1 MSVKPQKD
9 STLMPEFGRR
19 EFLACT
25 FFLVLTGAPFAQQLP
40 EAAPPS
46 SAVYQQTYDRLLTA
60 IDAIPIFDN
69 HGHPGFADDPNVD
82 AMISPPD
89 ASTAFRLRADNPELI
104 AASKALFHY
113 PYDDNS
119 PEHLQWL
126 VRKKAEL
133 KREEKGF
140 QYFDT
145 ILDRLDIEQAVANRV
160 ELGPYLSPKRFL
172 WVFFVD
178 SLLYPFSNQAVA
190 ARNGDL
196 AAYMPLQE
204 KKLRN
209 ELSQEGQQQLPATL
223 DDYLKFAT
231 MLLEDNQRH
240 GGVGIKFEIAY
251 FRSLHFDDPPK
262 ETAATIYAKYRNGS
276 VPSEMEYKDF
286 QDFLFRYLIS
296 EAGRLHLPVQIHTA
310 VGIGDYYSVS
320 KGTALEL
327 ESVLRDPRYSST
339 TFVLLHGGY
348 PFQEQAIWLA
358 ARKNVYLDS
367 SLMGLYLYPAD
378 LKTVLRH
385 WLLLFP
391 DKVVF
396 GSDAFP
402 FNDAVGAEESYW
414 IAVRSA
420 RVALAAA
427 LTEMILNHEV
437 TERQA
442 MVFAHGYLHDNAAKI
457 YEK

>member
-1 MSVKPQKD
+1 MRFACA
-9 STLMPEFGRR
+9 LLLL
-19 EFLACT
+19 LAGM
-25 FFLVLTGAPFAQQLP
+25 LSAEQLP
-40 EAAPPS
+40 EATPPS
-46 SAVYQQTYDRLLTA
+46 SAAYQQTYDRLLKA
-60 IDAIPIFDN
+60 INAIPIFDN

-82 AMISPPD
+82 AMVSPPG
-89 ASTAFRLRADNPELI
+89 ASAAFRLRDGNPELI
-104 AASKALFHY
+104 AASKALFQY

-126 VRKKAEL
+126 AKKKAEL
-133 KREEKGF
+133 KQKEKGY

-145 ILDRLDIEQAVANRV
+145 ILDQLNIEQAVANRV
-160 ELGPYLSPKRFL
+160 EPGPYLSPKRFR

-178 SLLYPFSNQAVA
+178 SLLFPFNNQAFI

-196 AAYMPLQE
+196 AVYVPLQE
-204 KKLRN
+204 KKLHK
-209 ELSQEGQQQLPATL
+209 ELAQEALQSLPTTF
-223 DDYLKFAT
+223 DGYLQFASR
-231 MLLEDNQRH
+231 LLEDNKQH

-262 ETAATIYAKYRNGS
+262 QAAEAVYAKYRSGGI
-276 VPSEMEYKDF
+276 PTDEEYKRF
-286 QDFLFRYLIS
+286 QDYLFRYLIS

-320 KGTALEL
+320 QDTALQL
-327 ESVLRDPRYSST
+327 ENVLRDPRYSNT

-358 ARKNVYLDS
+358 ARSNVYLDS

-378 LKTVLRH
+378 LKDVLRH

-391 DKVVF
+391 DKVAF

-402 FNDAVGAEESYW
+402 FSEAVGAEESYW
-414 IAVRSA
+414 MAVRSA
-420 RVALAAA
+420 RTALAAA
-427 LTEMILNHEV
+427 LAEMILNHEV
-437 TERQA
+437 TEQQA
-442 MVFAHGYLHDNAAKI
+442 MAFAHGYLHDNAARLYGK
-457 YEK
+457 

>member
-1 MSVKPQKD
+1 MRFACAI
-9 STLMPEFGRR
+9 LLL
-19 EFLACT
+19 LAGM
-25 FFLVLTGAPFAQQLP
+25 LSAEQLP
-40 EAAPPS
+40 EATPPS
-46 SAVYQQTYDRLLTA
+46 SAAYQQTYDRLLKA
-60 IDAIPIFDN
+60 INAIPIFDN

-82 AMISPPD
+82 AMVSPPG
-89 ASTAFRLRADNPELI
+89 ASAAFRLRDGNPELI
-104 AASKALFHY
+104 AASKALFQY

-126 VRKKAEL
+126 AKKKAEL
-133 KREEKGF
+133 KQKEKGY

-145 ILDRLDIEQAVANRV
+145 ILDQLNIEQAVANRV
-160 ELGPYLSPKRFL
+160 EPGPYLSPKRFR

-178 SLLYPFSNQAVA
+178 SLLFPFNNQAFI

-196 AAYMPLQE
+196 AVYVPLQE
-204 KKLRN
+204 KKLHK
-209 ELSQEGQQQLPATL
+209 ELAQEALQSLPTTF
-223 DDYLKFAT
+223 DGYLQFASR
-231 MLLEDNQRH
+231 LLEDNKQH

-262 ETAATIYAKYRNGS
+262 QAAEAVYAKYRSGGI
-276 VPSEMEYKDF
+276 PTDEEYKRF
-286 QDFLFRYLIS
+286 QDYLFRYLIS

-320 KGTALEL
+320 QDTALQL
-327 ESVLRDPRYSST
+327 ENVLRDPRYSNT

-348 PFQEQAIWLA
+348 PFQEQAIWLS
-358 ARKNVYLDS
+358 ARSNVYLDS

-378 LKTVLRH
+378 LKDVLRH

-391 DKVVF
+391 DKVAF

-402 FNDAVGAEESYW
+402 FSEAVGAEESYW
-414 IAVRSA
+414 MAVRSA
-420 RVALAAA
+420 RTALAAA

-437 TERQA
+437 TEQQA
-442 MVFAHGYLHDNAAKI
+442 MAFAHGYLHDNAARLYGK
-457 YEK
+457 

>member
-1 MSVKPQKD
+1 MSFPGVRAA
-9 STLMPEFGRR
+9 SVACLF
-19 EFLACT
+19 FLLITCT
-25 FFLVLTGAPFAQQLP
+25 FSAQQLP
-40 EAAPPS
+40 QAVPPS
-46 SAVYQQTYDRLLTA
+46 SVAYQQTCDRLLKA

-69 HGHPGFADDPNVD
+69 HGHPGLADDPNVD
-82 AMISPPD
+82 AMVSPPD
-89 ASTAFRLRADNPELI
+89 GSSAFRLRADNPELI
-104 AASKALFHY
+104 AASKAVFDY

-126 VRKKAEL
+126 VKKKAQL
-133 KREEKGF
+133 KQEQKGY

-145 ILDRLDIEQAVANRV
+145 ILDHLNIEQAVANRV

-178 SLLYPFSNQAVA
+178 SLLFPFNNQAII

-196 AAYMPLQE
+196 AVYVPLQE
-204 KKLRN
+204 KKLQH
-209 ELSQEGQQQLPATL
+209 ELAQENLQQLPATL
-223 DDYLKFAT
+223 DDYLRFAT
-231 MLLEDNQRH
+231 RLLEDNKQH
-240 GGVGIKFEIAY
+240 GGVGIKFEIGY

-262 ETAATIYAKYRNGS
+262 QTAQAIYTKYRNGGT
-276 VPSEMEYKDF
+276 PSEQEYKDF
-286 QDFLFRYLIS
+286 QDYLFRYLIN

-320 KGTALEL
+320 SSTVLQLEN
-327 ESVLRDPRYSST
+327 VLRDPRYSST

-348 PFQEQAIWLA
+348 PFQEQAIWLTT
-358 ARKNVYLDS
+358 RKNVYLDS

-402 FNDAVGAEESYW
+402 FSEAVGAEESYW

-427 LTEMILNHEV
+427 LTEMILNQEV
-437 TERQA
+437 TEEQA
-442 MVFAHGYLHDNAAKI
+442 LTFAHGYLHDNAATLYAK
-457 YEK
+457 

>member
-1 MSVKPQKD
+1 MRYSGKAV
-9 STLMPEFGRR
+9 SIACATLVALSG
-19 EFLACT
+19 
-25 FFLVLTGAPFAQQLP
+25 VLSAQQLP
-40 EAAPPS
+40 EAVPS
-46 SAVYQQTYDRLLTA
+46 SPAAYQQTYDRVLTA
-60 IDAIPIFDN
+60 INAISIFDN

-82 AMISPPD
+82 AMVSPPGGS
-89 ASTAFRLRADNPELI
+89 APLRLRDGNPELI
-104 AASKALFHY
+104 AASKALFNY
-113 PYDDNS
+113 PYDDNA

-126 VRKKAEL
+126 VKKKAEL
-133 KREEKGF
+133 KQEQKGY

-145 ILDRLDIEQAVANRV
+145 ILDHLNVEQAVANRV
-160 ELGPYLSPKRFL
+160 ELGPYLSPKRFR

-178 SLLYPFSNQAVA
+178 SLLFPFNNQAIA

-196 AAYMPLQE
+196 AVYIPLQD

-209 ELSQEGQQQLPATL
+209 ELTQEGQKALPATF

-231 MLLEDNQRH
+231 RLVEDNKQH

-262 ETAATIYAKYRNGS
+262 QTAEAVYAKYRNGG
-276 VPSEMEYKDF
+276 VPSDTEYKDF
-286 QDFLFRYLIS
+286 QDYLFRYLIS
-296 EAGRLHLPVQIHTA
+296 DAGRLHLPVQIHSA
-310 VGIGDYYSVS
+310 VGVGDYYSVS
-320 KGTALEL
+320 DGTALEL
-327 ESVLRDPRYSST
+327 ENVLRDPRYSAT

-348 PFQEQAIWLA
+348 PFQEQAIWLT

-367 SLMGLYLYPAD
+367 SLMGIYLYPAD
-378 LKTVLRH
+378 LKNVLRH

-402 FNDAVGAEESYW
+402 FSEAVGAEESYW
-414 IAVRSA
+414 IAIRSA

-427 LTEMILNHEV
+427 LAEMILNHEV
-437 TERQA
+437 TEQQV
-442 MVFAHGYLHDNAAKI
+442 MTFAH
-457 YEK
+457 

>member
-1 MSVKPQKD
+1 MRFACAI
-9 STLMPEFGRR
+9 LLL
-19 EFLACT
+19 LAGM
-25 FFLVLTGAPFAQQLP
+25 LSAEQLP
-40 EAAPPS
+40 EATPPS
-46 SAVYQQTYDRLLTA
+46 SAAYQQTYDRLLKA
-60 IDAIPIFDN
+60 INAIPIFDN

-82 AMISPPD
+82 AMVSPPG
-89 ASTAFRLRADNPELI
+89 ASAAFRLRDGNPELI
-104 AASKALFHY
+104 AASKALFQY

-126 VRKKAEL
+126 AKKKAEL
-133 KREEKGF
+133 KQKEKGYE
-140 QYFDT
+140 YFDT
-145 ILDRLDIEQAVANRV
+145 ILDQLNIEQAVANRV
-160 ELGPYLSPKRFL
+160 EPGPYLSPKRFR

-178 SLLYPFSNQAVA
+178 SLLFPFNNQAFI

-196 AAYMPLQE
+196 AVYVPLQE
-204 KKLRN
+204 KKLHK
-209 ELSQEGQQQLPATL
+209 ELAQEALQSLPTTF
-223 DDYLKFAT
+223 DGYLQFASR
-231 MLLEDNQRH
+231 LLEDNKQH

-262 ETAATIYAKYRNGS
+262 QAAEAVYAKYRSGGI
-276 VPSEMEYKDF
+276 PTDEEYKRF
-286 QDFLFRYLIS
+286 QDYLFRYLIS

-320 KGTALEL
+320 QDTALQL
-327 ESVLRDPRYSST
+327 ENVLRDPRYSNT

-358 ARKNVYLDS
+358 ARSNVYLDS

-378 LKTVLRH
+378 LKDVLRH

-391 DKVVF
+391 DKVAF

-402 FNDAVGAEESYW
+402 FSEAVGAEESYW
-414 IAVRSA
+414 MAVRSA
-420 RVALAAA
+420 RTALAAA

-437 TERQA
+437 TEQQA
-442 MVFAHGYLHDNAAKI
+442 MAFAHGYLHDNAARLYGK
-457 YEK
+457 

>member
-1 MSVKPQKD
+1 MRFACAI
-9 STLMPEFGRR
+9 LLL
-19 EFLACT
+19 LAGM
-25 FFLVLTGAPFAQQLP
+25 LSAEQLP
-40 EAAPPS
+40 EATPPS
-46 SAVYQQTYDRLLTA
+46 SAAYQQTYDRLLKA
-60 IDAIPIFDN
+60 INAIPIFDN

-82 AMISPPD
+82 AMVSPPG
-89 ASTAFRLRADNPELI
+89 ASAAFRLRDGNPELI
-104 AASKALFHY
+104 AASKALFQY

-126 VRKKAEL
+126 AKKKAEL
-133 KREEKGF
+133 KQKEKGY

-145 ILDRLDIEQAVANRV
+145 ILDQLNIEQAVANRV
-160 ELGPYLSPKRFL
+160 EPGPYLSPKRFR

-178 SLLYPFSNQAVA
+178 SLLFPFNNQAFI

-196 AAYMPLQE
+196 AVYVPLQE
-204 KKLRN
+204 KKLHK
-209 ELSQEGQQQLPATL
+209 ELAQEALQSLPATF
-223 DDYLKFAT
+223 DGYLQFASR
-231 MLLEDNQRH
+231 LLEDNKQH

-262 ETAATIYAKYRNGS
+262 QAAEAVYAKYRSGGI
-276 VPSEMEYKDF
+276 PTDEEYKRF
-286 QDFLFRYLIS
+286 QDYLFRYLIS

-320 KGTALEL
+320 QDTALQL
-327 ESVLRDPRYSST
+327 ENVLRDPRYSNT

-358 ARKNVYLDS
+358 ARSNVYLDS

-378 LKTVLRH
+378 LKDVLRH

-391 DKVVF
+391 DKVAF

-402 FNDAVGAEESYW
+402 FSEAVGAEESYW
-414 IAVRSA
+414 MAVRSA
-420 RVALAAA
+420 RTALAAA

-437 TERQA
+437 TEQQA
-442 MVFAHGYLHDNAAKI
+442 MAFAHGYLHDNAARLYGK
-457 YEK
+457 

>member
-1 MSVKPQKD
+1 MKY
-9 STLMPEFGRR
+9 
-19 EFLACT
+19 ACT
-25 FFLVLTGAPFAQQLP
+25 VLLVLAGTLSAQELP
-40 EAAPPS
+40 EATSPS
-46 SAVYQQTYDRLLTA
+46 PAAYQQTYDRLLKA

-82 AMISPPD
+82 AMISPPG
-89 ASTAFRLRADNPELI
+89 ASAAFRLRDSNPELV
-104 AASKALFHY
+104 AASKALFQY
-113 PYDDNS
+113 PYNDNS

-133 KREEKGF
+133 KQELKGY

-145 ILDRLDIEQAVANRV
+145 ILDRLNIEQAVTNRV
-160 ELGPYLSPKRFL
+160 ELGPYLSPKRFR

-178 SLLYPFSNQAVA
+178 SLLFPFNNQAFI

-196 AAYMPLQE
+196 AVYVPLQE
-204 KKLRN
+204 KKLHK
-209 ELSQEGQQQLPATL
+209 ELAQEGLQSMPATF
-223 DDYLKFAT
+223 DGYLQFAT
-231 MLLEDNQRH
+231 ELVEDNKQH

-262 ETAATIYAKYRNGS
+262 QAAEAVYAKYRSGG
-276 VPSEMEYKDF
+276 VPSEAEYKDF
-286 QDFLFRYLIS
+286 QDYLFRYLIS

-320 KGTALEL
+320 QGTALQL
-327 ESVLRDPRYSST
+327 ENVLRDPRYSST

-348 PFQEQAIWLA
+348 PFQEQTIWLA
-358 ARKNVYLDS
+358 ARSNVYLDT

-378 LKTVLRH
+378 LKNVLRH

-402 FNDAVGAEESYW
+402 FSEAVGAEESYW
-414 IAVRSA
+414 MAVRSA
-420 RVALAAA
+420 RVALAGA
-427 LTEMILNHEV
+427 LTEMLLNHEI
-437 TERQA
+437 TEQQA
-442 MVFAHGYLHDNAAKI
+442 MIFAHGYLHDNAARLYK
-457 YEK
+457 E

>member
-1 MSVKPQKD
+1 MRFACAI
-9 STLMPEFGRR
+9 LLL
-19 EFLACT
+19 LAGM
-25 FFLVLTGAPFAQQLP
+25 LSAEQLP
-40 EAAPPS
+40 EATPPS
-46 SAVYQQTYDRLLTA
+46 SAAYQQTYDRLLKA
-60 IDAIPIFDN
+60 INAIPIFDN

-82 AMISPPD
+82 AMVSPPG
-89 ASTAFRLRADNPELI
+89 ASAAFRLRDGNPELI
-104 AASKALFHY
+104 AASKALFQY

-126 VRKKAEL
+126 AKKKAEL
-133 KREEKGF
+133 KQKEKGYE
-140 QYFDT
+140 YFDT
-145 ILDRLDIEQAVANRV
+145 ILDQLNIEQAVANRV
-160 ELGPYLSPKRFL
+160 EPGPYLSPKRFR

-178 SLLYPFSNQAVA
+178 SLLFPFNNQAFI

-196 AAYMPLQE
+196 AVYVPLQE
-204 KKLRN
+204 KKLHK
-209 ELSQEGQQQLPATL
+209 ELAQEALQSLPATF
-223 DDYLKFAT
+223 DGYLQFASR
-231 MLLEDNQRH
+231 LLEDNKQH

-262 ETAATIYAKYRNGS
+262 QAAEAVYAKYRSGGI
-276 VPSEMEYKDF
+276 PTDEEYKRF
-286 QDFLFRYLIS
+286 QDYLFRYLIS

-320 KGTALEL
+320 QDTALQL
-327 ESVLRDPRYSST
+327 ENVLRDPRYSNT

-358 ARKNVYLDS
+358 ARSNVYLDS

-378 LKTVLRH
+378 LKDVLRH

-391 DKVVF
+391 DKVAF

-402 FNDAVGAEESYW
+402 FSEAVGAEESYW
-414 IAVRSA
+414 MAVRSA
-420 RVALAAA
+420 RTALAAA

-437 TERQA
+437 TEQQA
-442 MVFAHGYLHDNAAKI
+442 MAFAHGYLHDNAARLYGK
-457 YEK
+457 